1 MHTLSNLS
9 NPQTEKTQQ
18 NHSQTVQSP
27 QEEEILKA
35 ERKIKTQIQR
45 IRDKNDNGFFL
56 QEIIQAIKPKPVFK
70 LMKEKGINY
79 KLIFQYEKEITFPD
93 IEKMQQFIASRA
105 ALLELLLV
113 EEK

>member
-1 MHTLSNLS
+1 MERINTHSNLS

-56 QEIIQAIKPKPVFK
+56 
-70 LMKEKGINY
+70 
-79 KLIFQYEKEITFPD
+79 
-93 IEKMQQFIASRA
+93 
-105 ALLELLLV
+105 
-113 EEK
+113 